1 MIITRDNGIGNCLD
15 VGMFDTIENSLSD
28 NLIDVG
34 VSVTGYYSAV
44 LRRALLAP
52 LTCTR
57 QLSLPDFS
65 FINYG
70 SI

>member
-34 VSVTGYYSAV
+34 VSVTGYYSAFFG
-44 LRRALLAP
+44 AP
-52 LTCTR
+52 C
-57 QLSLPDFS
+57 
-65 FINYG
+65 
-70 SI
+70 